1 MRSYSVPALRCP
13 VDHGHVPSRVGYRVS
28 CCMDNLRGRW
38 RLKIKRERR
47 ECQGPEA
54 EQGLRPNQREGE
66 ARQWGGRALES
77 ATPLPCPESAGPR
90 VGTGGD
96 RQHRRP
102 QPSCQHVTCL
112 VGAGS
117 RTRQRAPAICIRP
130 FLHCPLQAAWPTAP
144 SPGSSRR
151 SPKPHLLNCSLSAGL
166 PAPPCKHA
174 TEPA

>member
-1 MRSYSVPALRCP
+1 MIALLLCASP
-13 VDHGHVPSRVGYRVS
+13 TAGHGHAPSRVGHRVS
-28 CCMDNLRGRW
+28 CCMDNLGDRR
-38 RLKIKRERR
+38 RLKTERERR

-90 VGTGGD
+90 VGAGGD
-96 RQHRRP
+96 RQHRHP

-117 RTRQRAPAICIRP
+117 RTRQRAPASCIQLSLCLP
-130 FLHCPLQAAWPTAP
+130 AAGSLARC
-144 SPGSSRR
+144 SSRHP
-151 SPKPHLLNCSLSAGL
+151 PKPHLLNCPLSAGL
-166 PAPPCKHA
+166 PAPPCKHV
-174 TEPA
+174 TEPV